1 MTSGS
6 GPSDV
11 QLAREYW
18 RKQAMHLRAQLEE
31 SNPSLKPTGATG
43 AKPWKPVEDAAIAG
57 ASSRAFLTAFGNGNS
72 EPSLTAKVSPSEIAA
87 SRQRTIEALV
97 KAGKSDAEIQAFL
110 EKTSGYV
117 DALAMAANDPMMTSL
132 LFNRVMTGGNQQLT
146 MKDMIETIR
155 LAQDLRGPD
164 AVHNQSEMAEV
175 IKALAQFNKGGS
187 DPAQAFNNAASLLG
201 PLYQQMNTA
210 NRESF
215 DRYLGLLR
223 EQMDRQSSNNP
234 LDLLRQVKE
243 TQDIVGKITGRESEA
258 ITQRR
263 IELEHERWKENLLA
277 ETERKKAAGQADM
290 IKQVTGG
297 LGRIFESPII
307 K

>member
-1 MTSGS
+1 MTT
-6 GPSDV
+6 GPSD
-11 QLAREYW
+11 AEIS
-18 RKQAMHLRAQLEE
+18 KQFWKSRFTRLKNEIEE
-31 SNPSLKPTGATG
+31 NNPSMVKPSAG
-43 AKPWKPVEDAAIAG
+43 AKAFQPIQDAAVAG
-57 ASSRAFLTAFGNGNS
+57 ASTRAFLTAFQGDNVSSGVQ
-72 EPSLTAKVSPSEIAA
+72 KVSPGEVAA

-97 KAGKSDAEIQAFL
+97 KAGKSDDEIQSFL

-117 DALAMAANDPMMTSL
+117 DALAMAGNDSTMATL

-155 LAQDLRGPD
+155 LAQDIRGPN
-164 AVHNQSEMAEV
+164 AGQHQGEMAEV

-215 DRYLGLLR
+215 DRYLGLLH

-234 LDLLRQVKE
+234 LDVLRQVKQGIRSHCFE
-243 TQDIVGKITGRESEA
+243 TNGI
-258 ITQRR
+258 
-263 IELEHERWKENLLA
+263 
-277 ETERKKAAGQADM
+277 
-290 IKQVTGG
+290 
-297 LGRIFESPII
+297 
-307 K
+307 

>member
-1 MTSGS
+1 MTT
-6 GPSDV
+6 GPSDAE
-11 QLAREYW
+11 LAKQYW
-18 RKQAMHLRAQLEE
+18 RNKAQHLRAELEE
-31 SNPSLKPTGATG
+31 SNPSLRPTGATG

-117 DALAMAANDPMMTSL
+117 DALTVAGNDSMMATL

-155 LAQDLRGPD
+155 LAQDLRGPN
-164 AVHNQSEMAEV
+164 AGQHQNEMAEV

-187 DPAQAFNNAASLLG
+187 DPAQAFNNA
-201 PLYQQMNTA
+201 T
-210 NRESF
+210 
-215 DRYLGLLR
+215 
-223 EQMDRQSSNNP
+223 
-234 LDLLRQVKE
+234 
-243 TQDIVGKITGRESEA
+243 
-258 ITQRR
+258 
-263 IELEHERWKENLLA
+263 NLLA
-277 ETERKKAAGQADM
+277 PLYTQMNQQNKE
-290 IKQVTGG
+290 
-297 LGRIFESPII
+297 
-307 K
+307 